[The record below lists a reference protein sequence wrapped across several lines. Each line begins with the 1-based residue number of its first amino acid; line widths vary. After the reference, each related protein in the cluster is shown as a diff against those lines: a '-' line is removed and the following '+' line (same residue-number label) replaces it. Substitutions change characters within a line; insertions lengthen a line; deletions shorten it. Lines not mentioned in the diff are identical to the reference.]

1 MAAGICRE
9 KNCLPRAVYS
19 NYLELLK
26 ARMRKGVPKL
36 PQYVAFGGGDHEK
49 YHFPDQGFVSIW
61 PNPATNVPPYTLEVI
76 KSLKMNHRN
85 EHPLLK

>member
-26 ARMRKGVPKL
+26 ALMRKGVPK
-36 PQYVAFGGGDHEK
+36 PANYF
-49 YHFPDQGFVSIW
+49 FVI
-61 PNPATNVPPYTLEVI
+61 T
-76 KSLKMNHRN
+76 K
-85 EHPLLK
+85 LLFVNL